1 MRNIIIILLLTC
13 SFNCIAQT
21 DSLELYK
28 RGYETAKKLTS
39 EYKYKLD
46 MTMNAFQELQLQ
58 VEDFDNIEKT
68 YEYIMYNDSL
78 QLNIQQQQIKLLNDN
93 LNIYQKEFDR
103 RDKFWNK
110 PWFGT
115 ILGAV
120 GTITIIHVIDYSLP
134 Q

>member
-1 MRNIIIILLLTC
+1 MKKIIVILLAVC
-13 SFNCIAQT
+13 SINCTAQT

-28 RGYETAKKLTS
+28 RGYETAKQLTS

-58 VEDFDNIEKT
+58 VEDLDNIVKT
-68 YEYIMYNDSL
+68 HEYIMYNDSL

-93 LNIYQKEFDR
+93 LNIYQKEFSR

-110 PWFGT
+110 PVFGA
-115 ILGAV
+115 ILGMV
-120 GTITIIHVIDYSLP
+120 GTITLIHVIDYSLP

>member
-1 MRNIIIILLLTC
+1 MRNIIIILLSIC
-13 SFNCIAQT
+13 SFSCIAQT

-58 VEDFDNIEKT
+58 VEDLDNIVKT
-68 YEYIMYNDSL
+68 HEYIMYNDSL
-78 QLNIQQQQIKLLNDN
+78 QLNIQHQQIKLLNDN
-93 LNIYQKEFDR
+93 LNIYQKEFSR

-110 PWFGT
+110 PWFGSV
-115 ILGAV
+115 LGV
-120 GTITIIHVIDYSLP
+120 IGTIAIIHVIDYSLP